1 MAGPHGLIISHG
13 PLYSTCK
20 TYGLSVLNGF
30 IHVGL
35 GEEKDFYI
43 DVATDYYEL
52 HSYGFLLLFACSAQ
66 NEKYSVLPMPT
77 PMLGPAAQ
85 AQGY

>member
-20 TYGLSVLNGF
+20 TYSLSVLNGF

-35 GEEKDFYI
+35 GEEKDSFF
-43 DVATDYYEL
+43 DVATDYYVVA
-52 HSYGFLLLFACSAQ
+52 FLWI
-66 NEKYSVLPMPT
+66 SVALC
-77 PMLGPAAQ
+77 LIGPK
-85 AQGY
+85 